1 MAYLYPFGQQVKSL
15 VQQDRTPKKVFV
27 LGVYASAVHARW
39 KKDGKTICPAL
50 AVASEPRIFW
60 DGNVDEAKEI
70 ISKIHIPEEVG
81 TLEPAG
87 THLNG
92 PSAKVLDEHILGAL
106 GYTRKDAWLCDL
118 LPETRINDGQAK
130 VIEKEYN
137 PLIEKYGLNEVTIP
151 KRPTVFSNAQRCE
164 EIVAELK
171 ESKASLLILLGDIPI
186 AQFLSR
192 VAEVP
197 YKSLQEYVELYSYGT
212 ITAATVDGHTINVL
226 PLAHPRQIGALG
238 AHSEKWN
245 KLHQSWELKIK

>member
-1 MAYLYPFGQQVKSL
+1 MGGPVPPFPSLFFVQV
-15 VQQDRTPKKVFV
+15 VQNS
-27 LGVYASAVHARW
+27 ASFQ
-39 KKDGKTICPAL
+39 I
-50 AVASEPRIFW
+50 
-60 DGNVDEAKEI
+60 
-70 ISKIHIPEEVG
+70 
-81 TLEPAG
+81 
-87 THLNG
+87 
-92 PSAKVLDEHILGAL
+92 AL
-106 GYTRKDAWLCDL
+106 GIDSQKR
-118 LPETRINDGQAK
+118 
-130 VIEKEYN
+130 YN

-197 YKSLQEYVELYSYGT
+197 FKSLQEYVDLYGYGT
-212 ITAATVDGHTINVL
+212 VTAATVDGHTVNVL